1 MNKILVLKNDRVG
14 DLANALKGINSLLN
28 ENKDKQIEIILSD
41 ISKDLSFLFKI
52 KNVKI
57 TYLNYSLNIFD
68 KVKLF
73 FKVVTSNFDKIYILA
88 PKNIYFYLPL
98 ISRAKIFAITI
109 TNKNKSRPSKY
120 LKSKLHYYK
129 NNNRENR
136 KMGESISNLIDDLC
150 NKEKKTYPN
159 ILNNNP
165 NLSLLLN
172 ENISLLSNFIH
183 IHYKENIFSKNGW
196 SSDDFIDLLNS
207 FKHLNY
213 NTIFTSD
220 LGNFSY
226 HNKFLSTFS
235 NLNFENKVSNLNV
248 KSRIHYFHNINTQDL
263 FKLIDLSSVVIAPH
277 GAMSVLAS
285 YLNKSVI
292 DIFDTNV
299 KSNSFHEFKPQN
311 FNYEFLILTN
321 DKNKVKNKILNY
333 LNKFKT

>member
-1 MNKILVLKNDRVG
+1 VNKILVLKNDRVG

-28 ENKDKQIEIILSD
+28 ENSDKEIEIVLSG
-41 ISKDLSFLFKI
+41 ISKDLGFLFKI

-73 FKVVTSNFDKIYILA
+73 FKVATSNFEKIYILA
-88 PKNIYFYLPL
+88 PKNIYFFLPL
-98 ISRAKIFAITI
+98 ICRAKIFAITI
-109 TNKNKSRPSKY
+109 TNKNKSRPIKY

-129 NNNRENR
+129 NNNRETR
-136 KMGESISNLIDDLC
+136 KIGESISNLIDDLC
-150 NKEKKTYPN
+150 NEEKKTYPN

-165 NLSLLLN
+165 SLSLLLN

-207 FKHLNY
+207 FKDLNY
-213 NTIFTSD
+213 KIIFTSD
-220 LGNFSY
+220 IGNFSY

-235 NLNFENKVSNLNV
+235 NLNFDNKVSNLNV
-248 KSRIHYFHNINTQDL
+248 KSTIHYFHNINTQDL

-285 YLNKSVI
+285 YLNKAVI

-311 FNYEFLILTN
+311 FNYKFLILTN
-321 DKNKVKNKILNY
+321 DKIKVKNKILKY
-333 LNKFKT
+333 LSEITF

>member
-1 MNKILVLKNDRVG
+1 MSKILVLKNDRVG

-28 ENKDKQIEIILSD
+28 ENRDKKIEIVLSD

-57 TYLNYSLNIFD
+57 TYLNYSLNVFD
-68 KVKLF
+68 KLKLF
-73 FKVVTSNFDKIYILA
+73 FKVFTSNFEKIYILA
-88 PKNIYFYLPL
+88 PKNIYFFLPL
-98 ISRAKIFAITI
+98 ISSAKIFAITI
-109 TNKNKSRPSKY
+109 TNKNKSRPTKY
-120 LKSKLHYYK
+120 LRSKLHYYK
-129 NNNRENR
+129 DNNRENR
-136 KMGESISNLIDDLC
+136 KVGESISNLIDDLC
-150 NKEKKTYPN
+150 NIEKKSYPN

-172 ENISLLSNFIH
+172 ENLYLLSNFIH

-207 FKHLNY
+207 FKNLNY
-213 NTIFTSD
+213 KIIFTSD

-235 NLNFENKVSNLNV
+235 NLNFDNKVSNLNV
-248 KSRIHYFHNINTQDL
+248 ASAIHYFHNINTQDL
-263 FKLIDLSSVVIAPH
+263 FKLIDLSGVVIAPH

-285 YLNKSVI
+285 YLNKAVI

-311 FNYEFLILTN
+311 YNYKFLILTN

-333 LNKFKT
+333 LSEIKF

>member
-28 ENKDKQIEIILSD
+28 ENRDKEIEIVLSG

-57 TYLNYSLNIFD
+57 SYLNYSLNVFD

-73 FKVVTSNFDKIYILA
+73 FKVVTSNFEKIYILA
-88 PKNIYFYLPL
+88 PKNIYFFLPL
-98 ISRAKIFAITI
+98 ISNAKIFAITI
-109 TNKNKSRPSKY
+109 TNKNKSRPIKY
-120 LKSKLHYYK
+120 LKSKLHSYK
-129 NNNRENR
+129 NNNRETR
-136 KMGESISNLIDDLC
+136 KIGESISNLIDDLC

-165 NLSLLLN
+165 SLSSLLN
-172 ENISLLSNFIH
+172 ENISLVSNFIH

-207 FKHLNY
+207 FKDLNY
-213 NTIFTSD
+213 KIIFTSD

-226 HNKFLSTFS
+226 HNKFLAKFS
-235 NLNFENKVSNLNV
+235 NLNFDNNVSNINV

-263 FKLIDLSSVVIAPH
+263 FKLIDLSNVVIAPH

-285 YLNKSVI
+285 YLNKGVI

-311 FNYEFLILTN
+311 FNYKFLILTN
-321 DKNKVKNKILNY
+321 DKIKVKNKIVNY
-333 LNKFKT
+333 LSEINF

>member
-28 ENKDKQIEIILSD
+28 ENRDKEIEIVLSG
-41 ISKDLSFLFKI
+41 ISKDLSFLFKV

-73 FKVVTSNFDKIYILA
+73 FKVVTSNFEKIYILA
-88 PKNIYFYLPL
+88 PKNIYFFLPL
-98 ISRAKIFAITI
+98 ICRAKIFAITI
-109 TNKNKSRPSKY
+109 TNKNKSRPIKY
-120 LKSKLHYYK
+120 LRSKLYYYK

-136 KMGESISNLIDDLC
+136 KIGESISNLIDDLC

-165 NLSLLLN
+165 SLSLLLN
-172 ENISLLSNFIH
+172 ENISLFSNFIH
-183 IHYKENIFSKNGW
+183 IHYKENIFSKNSW
-196 SSDDFIDLLNS
+196 TSDDFIDLLNS
-207 FKHLNY
+207 FKDLNY
-213 NTIFTSD
+213 KIIFTSD

-226 HNKFLSTFS
+226 HNKFLSKFS
-235 NLNFENKVSNLNV
+235 NLNFDTKVSNLDV

-263 FKLIDLSSVVIAPH
+263 FKLIDLSNVVLAPH

-285 YLNKSVI
+285 YLNKIVI

-311 FNYEFLILTN
+311 FNYKFLILTN
-321 DKNKVKNKILNY
+321 DKIKVKNKIFNY
-333 LNKFKT
+333 LNEFKF

>member
-1 MNKILVLKNDRVG
+1 VNKILVLKNDRVG

-28 ENKDKQIEIILSD
+28 ENRDKEIEIVLSR

-73 FKVVTSNFDKIYILA
+73 FKVFTSNFEKIYILA
-88 PKNIYFYLPL
+88 PKNIYFFLPL
-98 ISRAKIFAITI
+98 ICKAKIFAITI
-109 TNKNKSRPSKY
+109 TNKNKSRPIKF
-120 LKSKLHYYK
+120 LRSKLYYFK

-136 KMGESISNLIDDLC
+136 KVGESISNLINDLC

-165 NLSLLLN
+165 SLSLLLN
-172 ENISLLSNFIH
+172 ENMSLISNFIH

-196 SSDDFIDLLNS
+196 TSDDFIDLLNS
-207 FKHLNY
+207 FKDLNY
-213 NTIFTSD
+213 KIIFTSD

-226 HNKFLSTFS
+226 HNKFLSKFS
-235 NLNFENKVSNLNV
+235 NLNFDNKVSNLNV

-263 FKLIDLSSVVIAPH
+263 FKLIDLSNVVIAPH

-311 FNYEFLILTN
+311 FNYKFLILTN

-333 LNKFKT
+333 LNEIKF